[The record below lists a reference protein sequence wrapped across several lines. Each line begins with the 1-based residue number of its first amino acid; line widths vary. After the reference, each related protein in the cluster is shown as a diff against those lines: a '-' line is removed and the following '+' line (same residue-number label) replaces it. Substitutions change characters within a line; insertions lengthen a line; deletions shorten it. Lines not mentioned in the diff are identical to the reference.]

1 MVGFVEVTKEDKN
14 DQNDREYAS
23 FIREKKE
30 ACGGKGRGT
39 ANTKS
44 KKKNSC
50 NGKAKKKNEPWRRS
64 GVEHQYSYIEVERGG
79 TLIYIYICF

>member
-50 NGKAKKKNEPWRRS
+50 NGKAKKKMNLGG
-64 GVEHQYSYIEVERGG
+64 GVGWSTS
-79 TLIYIYICF
+79 TLI